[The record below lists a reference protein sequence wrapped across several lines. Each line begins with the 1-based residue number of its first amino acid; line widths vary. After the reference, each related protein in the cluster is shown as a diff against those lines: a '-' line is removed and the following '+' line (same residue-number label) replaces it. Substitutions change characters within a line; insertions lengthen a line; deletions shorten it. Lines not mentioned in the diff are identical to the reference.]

1 MEFLIAVVVIMAI
14 ILLSCINVV
23 PQARAYVIERLGGY
37 QGTWGVGIH
46 FKIPFIDRVARKVDL
61 KEQVADFPPQPV
73 ITKDNVTIAGYNKR

>member
-37 QGTWGVGIH
+37 QGTGG
-46 FKIPFIDRVARKVDL
+46 R
-61 KEQVADFPPQPV
+61 FP
-73 ITKDNVTIAGYNKR
+73 TTAGYNKR

>member
-46 FKIPFIDRVARKVDL
+46 FKIPFIDRVARKVDCA
-61 KEQVADFPPQPV
+61 QGAGGRFP
-73 ITKDNVTIAGYNKR
+73 TTAGYNKR

>member
-37 QGTWGVGIH
+37 REHGESEYTSKSLLSTELQEKLI
-46 FKIPFIDRVARKVDL
+46 
-61 KEQVADFPPQPV
+61 
-73 ITKDNVTIAGYNKR
+73 